1 MTVKKGDWYRM
12 PLGQTA
18 EVCGVQ
24 EVRQPMQDGDTKPM
38 FVTEVTLRYLN
49 TDGAM
54 AAGEF
59 HLKLNFLLK
68 HGRRVNVAPPI
79 LV

>member
-12 PLGQTA
+12 PSGQTA
-18 EVCGVQ
+18 EVCSQQ
-24 EVRQPMQDGDTKPM
+24 EVLQPMQDGDTKPM

-59 HLKLNFLLK
+59 YLKLTFLLK
-68 HGRRVNVAPPI
+68 HGKRVNVAPPI
-79 LV
+79 VV

>member
-1 MTVKKGDWYRM
+1 MTAKKGNWYRM
-12 PLGQTA
+12 PSGQTA
-18 EVCGVQ
+18 EVCGLK
-24 EVRQPMQDGDTKPM
+24 EVLQPVQDGDTKPM

-59 HLKLNFLLK
+59 YLKLNFLLK
-68 HGRRVNVAPPI
+68 HGKRVHVAPPI